1 MKELEKIDKVDEKDV
16 ESFFKLFVEVFKR
29 LIFDKLVGN
38 KEGIVEIIVDI
49 FDFGFEGKEINNV
62 VSSDE
67 GKFN

>member
-1 MKELEKIDKVDEKDV
+1 MEKIDKVDEKDV